1 MMQLPVPG
9 RHLPALP
16 LSSTAEPDFELAK
29 RHLPILML
37 DTAEPFAPLVAGY
50 AVYRE
55 KAKSR
60 SSKFRLY
67 PRAAA
72 IIEYALWYDWDIQ
85 HLYDLEHVWVHID
98 DTGQVV
104 TVEAS
109 RHGARLP
116 MRRPD
121 QTLPVEGQRPL
132 LYVEPG
138 KHAHWADPAE
148 MKRDAGVLVE
158 AMCSAFAGDQGI
170 HLSNRFSQQ
179 GQICASLFENR
190 LARLKLKRL
199 AFKPSWNFNNSLD
212 AQPAL
217 QLVPWEILEDW
228 IPQRFEALV
237 SELPGTVPHLAAVF
251 LDCGDTLVDERTEV
265 KRPGTD
271 IVITGDLIPGANA
284 MISELKAAGH
294 RLCLVAD
301 GPRETFENLL
311 QLHDLWTSFDAHI
324 ISGDI
329 GELKPS
335 PKMFQAACAAM
346 GLHENDRDRTV
357 MVGNNLERDIVGAN
371 RFGLI
376 SIFLAWS
383 TRRSHKPRLRD
394 ERPRLTIRQIT
405 ELPGLL
411 ERIELSLPNSAVQGG
426 RT

>member
-1 MMQLPVPG
+1 MMQLPVTVS
-9 RHLPALP
+9 HLPDLP
-16 LSSTAEPDFELAK
+16 ISSTTEPDFELAK

-37 DTAEPFAPLVAGY
+37 DTAEPFAPLAAGY

-55 KAKSR
+55 KSQSR

-72 IIEYALWYDWDIQ
+72 IIEYAIWYDWDIQ
-85 HLYDLEHVWVHID
+85 HLYDLEHIWVHVD
-98 DTGQVV
+98 NAGNVV
-104 TVEAS
+104 AVEAS

-116 MRRPD
+116 MRRPNK
-121 QTLPVEGQRPL
+121 TLPVDGQRPV

-138 KHAHWADPAE
+138 KHAHWADPLE
-148 MKRDAGVLVE
+148 MRRDARVPVD
-158 AMCSAFAGDQGI
+158 AMCRAFAGDQGI
-170 HLSNRFSQQ
+170 HLSNRFAQQ
-179 GQICASLFENR
+179 GRIAASPFENR

-199 AFKPSWNFNNSLD
+199 AFKPSWDFARS
-212 AQPAL
+212 AQSENAVR
-217 QLVPWEILEDW
+217 LVPWEILEDW
-228 IPQRFEALV
+228 IPRRFRALV
-237 SELPGTVPHLAAVF
+237 SELPQTVPHLAGVF

-271 IVITGDLIPGANA
+271 IVIKGDLIPGADA
-284 MISELKAAGH
+284 MIAELKTAGH

-311 QLHDLWTSFDAHI
+311 KHHELWDSFEDHI

-335 PKMFQAACAAM
+335 PKMFEAACTAL
-346 GLHENDRDRTV
+346 GLGSSDRSRTV
-357 MVGNNLERDIVGAN
+357 MVGNNLERDILGAN

-383 TRRSHKPRLRD
+383 TRRSHRPRLRD

-411 ERIELSLPNSAVQGG
+411 ERIELSLPDSAVERGQI
-426 RT
+426 